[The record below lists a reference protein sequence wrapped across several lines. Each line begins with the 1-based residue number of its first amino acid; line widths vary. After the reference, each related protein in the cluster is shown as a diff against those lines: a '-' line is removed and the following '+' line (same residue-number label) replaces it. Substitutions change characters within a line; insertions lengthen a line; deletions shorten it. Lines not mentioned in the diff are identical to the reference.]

1 MAVRKKLL
9 SGRER
14 KKFARVD
21 LVSNV
26 TDWIRREIL
35 SGNLEV
41 GSKLPAEGKLA
52 DEFGVSRNVVRE
64 AMRNLRSMGL
74 IEISQGR
81 APRVKASDPE
91 TAIIAMESLLRDS
104 ENRLLHLT
112 EVRYAIE
119 VGIVILACR
128 RRTDHDLERLNK
140 CLDELKLA
148 SQQNEQIEKDYEFH
162 RLLAEATSNPV
173 YVYIFETLSGLIRKS
188 QQTTY
193 PRDGLTHAIAGH
205 TAILNAVTARDETV
219 AADAMRRHLHDAE
232 QDLLAGEE
240 K

>member
-1 MAVRKKLL
+1 MLYEVITYVTGQHQYTIIKHSETMAVQKKLL
-9 SGRER
+9 SGRDR

-35 SGNLEV
+35 SGNLSV
-41 GSKLPAEGKLA
+41 GNKLPAEGKLA

-104 ENRLLHLT
+104 ENRLIHLT
-112 EVRYAIE
+112 A
-119 VGIVILACR
+119 
-128 RRTDHDLERLNK
+128 
-140 CLDELKLA
+140 
-148 SQQNEQIEKDYEFH
+148 
-162 RLLAEATSNPV
+162 
-173 YVYIFETLSGLIRKS
+173 
-188 QQTTY
+188 
-193 PRDGLTHAIAGH
+193 
-205 TAILNAVTARDETV
+205 
-219 AADAMRRHLHDAE
+219 
-232 QDLLAGEE
+232 
-240 K
+240 